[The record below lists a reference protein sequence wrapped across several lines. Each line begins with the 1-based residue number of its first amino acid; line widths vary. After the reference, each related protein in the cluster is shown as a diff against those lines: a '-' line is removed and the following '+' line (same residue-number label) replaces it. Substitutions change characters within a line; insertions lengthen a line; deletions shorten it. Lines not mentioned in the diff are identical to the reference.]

1 MIRTCVTARPA
12 SLPEASLAISWPM
25 QNESLNG
32 TGSVEQDDL
41 SRFEGEGGR
50 EALLAELVGPELRTD
65 GCVL

>member
-1 MIRTCVTARPA
+1 MIQTCVTARPA

-25 QNESLNG
+25 QSESRRG
-32 TGSVEQDDL
+32 TGSIELDDL

-50 EALLAELVGPELRTD
+50 EAPLAELVGPELRTD